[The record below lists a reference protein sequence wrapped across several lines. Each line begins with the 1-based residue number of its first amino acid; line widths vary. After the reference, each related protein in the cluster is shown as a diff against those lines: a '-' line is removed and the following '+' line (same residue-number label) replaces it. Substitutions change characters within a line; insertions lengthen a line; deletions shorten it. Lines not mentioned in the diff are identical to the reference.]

1 MDNLPATQAELISQ
15 PTELQPGFK
24 PWSKGLGS
32 LLLQDD
38 ADGRSDARAG
48 AIRLIAINPTLRAE
62 AERLLPRLEEAKA
75 PASRDEVIS
84 VIMREMPAWGVS
96 QKHAGEFG
104 VTYASYADALEGLSL
119 YAIEEGVA
127 RWNKAEGH
135 EDLKMGG
142 FPPRPAQL
150 FALANEGKLELYM
163 AAYRAKLALEYV
175 ERQAPLPKSA
185 EEQAA
190 NAAKIK
196 EMMAAPA
203 RKFPPQPPGV
213 TLRDWVQHCKDNDLY
228 EDSAPSTPLQRPRSP
243 HEVAE
248 ELRAHA
254 EARHSGAP
262 ISRRHTQPEDNGEV
276 L

>member
-1 MDNLPATQAELISQ
+1 MEQQLAVISQ
-15 PTELQPGFK
+15 PTELQAGFK

-38 ADGRSDARAG
+38 ADGRSEARAG

-75 PASRDEVIS
+75 PASREEIIS
-84 VIMREMPAWGVS
+84 VVMREMPAWGVS

-119 YAIEEGVA
+119 YAVEEGVA
-127 RWNKAEGH
+127 RWNRAEGH

-150 FALANEGKLELYM
+150 FALANEGKRELYM
-163 AAYRAKLALEYV
+163 AAYRAKLALEW
-175 ERQAPLPKSA
+175 A
-185 EEQAA
+185 EEKVPRQVDPEE
-190 NAAKIK
+190 AAK
-196 EMMAAPA
+196 
-203 RKFPPQPPGV
+203 V
-213 TLRDWVQHCKDNDLY
+213 DNDFRALASTLKGRAMP
-228 EDSAPSTPLQRPRSP
+228 EATKPRFSQHELAAQLRRSAPR
-243 HEVAE
+243 V
-248 ELRAHA
+248 
-254 EARHSGAP
+254 
-262 ISRRHTQPEDNGEV
+262 EDDAGEV